1 MTYYEL
7 MNTLES
13 IRISPR
19 NSEYINKLN
28 STTLLVYND
37 IEPNIKGF
45 IEKIMIYRLSNELNN
60 LLNRI
65 YSIDYDNLSLDLVE
79 FQREVVYLEELS
91 KIKIIKDNTKKELI
105 NSLFKLSSQFCDELY
120 KNVSYIDTD
129 GRYKELVDS
138 YRFTI
143 KEGKNELY

>member
-1 MTYYEL
+1 MDI
-7 MNTLES
+7 LET

-79 FQREVVYLEELS
+79 SQREVVYLEGLS

-143 KEGKNELY
+143 KEG

>member
-7 MNTLES
+7 MDILET

-45 IEKIMIYRLSNELNN
+45 IEKIMIYRLSKELNN

-65 YSIDYDNLSLDLVE
+65 YSIDYDNLSLELVE
-79 FQREVVYLEELS
+79 FQREVIYLEELS

-105 NSLFKLSSQFCDELY
+105 NSLFKLSNQFCDELY

-143 KEGKNELY
+143 KEG

>member
-7 MNTLES
+7 MDILET

-138 YRFTI
+138 YRFRI
-143 KEGKNELY
+143 KEG

>member
-7 MNTLES
+7 MDILET

-19 NSEYINKLN
+19 KSDYINKLN
-28 STTLLVYND
+28 NTTLLVYND
-37 IEPNIKGF
+37 IEPNIKEF

-143 KEGKNELY
+143 KEG

>member
-19 NSEYINKLN
+19 NLEYINKLN

-65 YSIDYDNLSLDLVE
+65 YSIDYDNLSLELVE
-79 FQREVVYLEELS
+79 FQREVIYLEELS

-105 NSLFKLSSQFCDELY
+105 NSLFKLSNQFCDELY

-143 KEGKNELY
+143 KEG

>member
-7 MNTLES
+7 MDILET

-28 STTLLVYND
+28 NTTLLVYND
-37 IEPNIKGF
+37 VEPNIKGF

-79 FQREVVYLEELS
+79 FQREVIYLEELS

-105 NSLFKLSSQFCDELY
+105 NSLFKLSNQFCDELY

-143 KEGKNELY
+143 KEG

>member
-28 STTLLVYND
+28 NTTLLVYND

-65 YSIDYDNLSLDLVE
+65 YSIDYDNLSLELVE
-79 FQREVVYLEELS
+79 FQREVIYLEELS

-105 NSLFKLSSQFCDELY
+105 NSLFKLSNQFCDELY

-143 KEGKNELY
+143 KEG

>member
-7 MNTLES
+7 MDILET

-79 FQREVVYLEELS
+79 FQREVNYLEVLS

-143 KEGKNELY
+143 KEG

>member
-1 MTYYEL
+1 MDI
-7 MNTLES
+7 LET

-105 NSLFKLSSQFCDELY
+105 NSLFKLSNQFCDELY

-143 KEGKNELY
+143 KEG

>member
-7 MNTLES
+7 MDILET

-28 STTLLVYND
+28 NTTLLVYND

-79 FQREVVYLEELS
+79 FQREVIYLEELS

-143 KEGKNELY
+143 KEG

>member
-7 MNTLES
+7 MDILET

-45 IEKIMIYRLSNELNN
+45 IEKIMIYRLSNEHNN

-65 YSIDYDNLSLDLVE
+65 YSIDYDNLSLELVE
-79 FQREVVYLEELS
+79 FQREVIYLEELS

-105 NSLFKLSSQFCDELY
+105 NSLFKLSNQFCDELY

-143 KEGKNELY
+143 KEG

>member
-19 NSEYINKLN
+19 NSKYINKLN

-65 YSIDYDNLSLDLVE
+65 YSIDYDNLSLELVE
-79 FQREVVYLEELS
+79 FQREVIYLEELS

-105 NSLFKLSSQFCDELY
+105 NSLFKLSNQFCDELY

-143 KEGKNELY
+143 KEG

>member
-1 MTYYEL
+1 MDI
-7 MNTLES
+7 LET

-79 FQREVVYLEELS
+79 FQREFNYLEGLS

-143 KEGKNELY
+143 KEG

>member
-1 MTYYEL
+1 LTYYEL
-7 MNTLES
+7 MDILET

-28 STTLLVYND
+28 NTTLLVYND

-79 FQREVVYLEELS
+79 FQREVIYLEELS

-105 NSLFKLSSQFCDELY
+105 NSLFKLSNQFCDELY

-143 KEGKNELY
+143 KEG

>member
-7 MNTLES
+7 MDILET

-28 STTLLVYND
+28 NTTLLVYND

-79 FQREVVYLEELS
+79 FQREVNYLEELS

-105 NSLFKLSSQFCDELY
+105 NSLFKLSNQFCDELY

-143 KEGKNELY
+143 KEG

>member
-7 MNTLES
+7 MDILET

-28 STTLLVYND
+28 NTTLLVYND

-65 YSIDYDNLSLDLVE
+65 YSIDYDNLSLELVE
-79 FQREVVYLEELS
+79 FQREVIYLEELS

-105 NSLFKLSSQFCDELY
+105 NSLFKLSNKFCDELY

-143 KEGKNELY
+143 KEG

>member
-7 MNTLES
+7 MDILET

-37 IEPNIKGF
+37 IEPSIKGF

-79 FQREVVYLEELS
+79 FQREVNYLEGLS

-105 NSLFKLSSQFCDELY
+105 NSLFKLSNQFCDELY

-143 KEGKNELY
+143 KEG

>member
-7 MNTLES
+7 MDILET

-65 YSIDYDNLSLDLVE
+65 YSIDYDNLSLDLVKI
-79 FQREVVYLEELS
+79 QREVVYIEELS

-105 NSLFKLSSQFCDELY
+105 NSLFKLSNQFCDELY

-143 KEGKNELY
+143 KEG

>member
-105 NSLFKLSSQFCDELY
+105 NSLFKLSNQFCDELY

-143 KEGKNELY
+143 KEG

>member
-7 MNTLES
+7 MDILET

-65 YSIDYDNLSLDLVE
+65 YSIDYDNLSLELVE
-79 FQREVVYLEELS
+79 FQREVIYLEELS

-105 NSLFKLSSQFCDELY
+105 NSLFKLSNQFCDELY

-143 KEGKNELY
+143 KEG

>member
-19 NSEYINKLN
+19 NLEYINKLN

-65 YSIDYDNLSLDLVE
+65 YSIDYDNLSLELVE
-79 FQREVVYLEELS
+79 FQREVIYLEELS

-143 KEGKNELY
+143 KEG

>member
-65 YSIDYDNLSLDLVE
+65 YSIDYDNLNLELVE
-79 FQREVVYLEELS
+79 FQREVIYLEELS
-91 KIKIIKDNTKKELI
+91 KIKIIKDNTKKKLI
-105 NSLFKLSSQFCDELY
+105 NSLFKLSNQFCDELY

-143 KEGKNELY
+143 KEG

>member
-1 MTYYEL
+1 

-65 YSIDYDNLSLDLVE
+65 YSIDYDNLSLELVE
-79 FQREVVYLEELS
+79 FQREVIYLEELS

-105 NSLFKLSSQFCDELY
+105 NSLFKLSNQFCDELY

-143 KEGKNELY
+143 KEG

>member
-7 MNTLES
+7 MDILET

-28 STTLLVYND
+28 NTTLLVYND

-65 YSIDYDNLSLDLVE
+65 YSIDYDNLSLELVE
-79 FQREVVYLEELS
+79 FRREVIYLEELS
-91 KIKIIKDNTKKELI
+91 KIKIIKDNTKKKLI
-105 NSLFKLSSQFCDELY
+105 NSLFKLSNQFCDELY

-143 KEGKNELY
+143 KEG

>member
-143 KEGKNELY
+143 KEG

>member
-1 MTYYEL
+1 MDI
-7 MNTLES
+7 LET

-28 STTLLVYND
+28 NTTLLVYND

-143 KEGKNELY
+143 KEG

>member
-7 MNTLES
+7 MDILET

-65 YSIDYDNLSLDLVE
+65 YSIDYDNLSLELVE

-143 KEGKNELY
+143 KEG

>member
-1 MTYYEL
+1 MDI
-7 MNTLES
+7 LET

-28 STTLLVYND
+28 NTTLLVYND

-79 FQREVVYLEELS
+79 FQREFNYLEGLS

-143 KEGKNELY
+143 KEG

>member
-7 MNTLES
+7 MDILET

-65 YSIDYDNLSLDLVE
+65 YSIDYDNLSLELVE
-79 FQREVVYLEELS
+79 FQREVIYLEELS
-91 KIKIIKDNTKKELI
+91 KIKIIKDNTKKKLI
-105 NSLFKLSSQFCDELY
+105 NSLFKLSNQFCDELY

-143 KEGKNELY
+143 KEG

>member
-7 MNTLES
+7 MDILET

-79 FQREVVYLEELS
+79 FQSEVVYLEELS

-105 NSLFKLSSQFCDELY
+105 NSLFKLSNQFCDELY

-143 KEGKNELY
+143 KEG

>member
-1 MTYYEL
+1 MTYYEM

-65 YSIDYDNLSLDLVE
+65 YSIDYDNLSLELVE
-79 FQREVVYLEELS
+79 FQREVIYLEELS

-105 NSLFKLSSQFCDELY
+105 NSLFKLSNQFCDELY

-143 KEGKNELY
+143 KEG

>member
-7 MNTLES
+7 MDILET

-28 STTLLVYND
+28 NTTLLVYND

-65 YSIDYDNLSLDLVE
+65 YSIDYDNLSLELVE
-79 FQREVVYLEELS
+79 FQREVIYLEELS

-105 NSLFKLSSQFCDELY
+105 NSLFKLSNQFCDELY

-143 KEGKNELY
+143 KEG

>member
-7 MNTLES
+7 MDILET

-28 STTLLVYND
+28 NTTLLVYND
-37 IEPNIKGF
+37 IEPNIKEF

-79 FQREVVYLEELS
+79 FQREVIYLEELS

-143 KEGKNELY
+143 KEG

>member
-45 IEKIMIYRLSNELNN
+45 IEKIIIYRLSNELNN

-65 YSIDYDNLSLDLVE
+65 YSIDYDNLSLELVE
-79 FQREVVYLEELS
+79 FQREVIYLEELS

-105 NSLFKLSSQFCDELY
+105 NSLFKLSNQFCDELY

-143 KEGKNELY
+143 KEG

>member
-79 FQREVVYLEELS
+79 FQREVIYLEELS

-143 KEGKNELY
+143 KEG

>member
-7 MNTLES
+7 MDILET

-28 STTLLVYND
+28 NTTLLVYND

-105 NSLFKLSSQFCDELY
+105 NSLFKLSNQFCDELY
-120 KNVSYIDTD
+120 KNVSYIETD

-143 KEGKNELY
+143 KEG

>member
-28 STTLLVYND
+28 NTTLLVYND

-65 YSIDYDNLSLDLVE
+65 YSIDYDNLSLELVE
-79 FQREVVYLEELS
+79 FQREVIYLEELS

-105 NSLFKLSSQFCDELY
+105 NCLFKLSNQFCDELY

-143 KEGKNELY
+143 KEG

>member
-65 YSIDYDNLSLDLVE
+65 YSIDYDNLSLELVE

-143 KEGKNELY
+143 KEG